1 MEDIRF
7 SVWKMDLVL
16 RGGMIVSSTPVKREY
31 IVTGADPSTIEEN
44 LYSKEAI
51 EEAMQKIRNA
61 NKAEES
67 YGSDSDDS
75 GWGDSSLGEA
85 DEEDEAW

>member
-1 MEDIRF
+1 MLTRLPLKKD
-7 SVWKMDLVL
+7 
-16 RGGMIVSSTPVKREY
+16 
-31 IVTGADPSTIEEN
+31 

-67 YGSDSDDS
+67 YGDSDDS

-85 DEEDEAW
+85 DEEDEEW

>member
-1 MEDIRF
+1 MEK
-7 SVWKMDLVL
+7 V
-16 RGGMIVSSTPVKREY
+16 STPVKREY

-61 NKAEES
+61 NKAEEN

-75 GWGDSSLGEA
+75 GWGDSNLGEA
-85 DEEDEAW
+85 DEEDEEW

>member
-1 MEDIRF
+1 M
-7 SVWKMDLVL
+7 
-16 RGGMIVSSTPVKREY
+16 Y
-31 IVTGADPSTIEEN
+31 
-44 LYSKEAI
+44 I

-75 GWGDSSLGEA
+75 GWGDSNLGEA
-85 DEEDEAW
+85 DEEDEEW